1 MSRSTLPKLPLPILG
16 YRKDGRPIFPIMGGS
31 EPHQGGQQN
40 GQQQDGQ
47 QNGQQ
52 QQQNQEPAEATDEDG
67 VGLGFP
73 KDTAVDKMTADQKAN
88 YWRNQSKVQQKRVPA
103 DLDKLQQDAQAW
115 REYQAAQNQQQN
127 GQQQQNTPTR
137 EQIEAE
143 IRADVSRDA
152 ALAILRTNLHT
163 RGKNAEEI
171 DDLLQYVAPD
181 AFLTAEKKVDAA
193 KVTTYL
199 DRVAPSGSGGGGGGL
214 PGQGNRNNGTVDKSA
229 DGKAESE
236 RRGFTKANSRSP
248 LLPANS

>member
-16 YRKDGRPIFPIMGGS
+16 YRKDGRPIVNIMGGS
-31 EPHQGGQQN
+31 EPP
-40 GQQQDGQ
+40 
-47 QNGQQ
+47 
-52 QQQNQEPAEATDEDG
+52 NQPPANQPPANQPPPPENTAPVEATDEDG

-115 REYQAAQNQQQN
+115 REHQAKQNPPAGPPN
-127 GQQQQNTPTR
+127 APTR